1 MLLQLTSRYSICCV
15 LMLLVSISIAQGIND
30 HDLLKQVQRND
41 LAISN
46 CEFAIDSLS
55 GIIDSVKDGITLLDS
70 LETDY
75 KRLQREENLA
85 WKEIPMQRKKIR
97 ELQNRLSQNKPDYNL
112 LAKLSN
118 EKDLVLNQIAQVEIE
133 ISDIER
139 KISNNEKLLS
149 TLGEKEL
156 SLAKD
161 IETKQRSLN
170 ELQLKIDQKLKENE
184 DYINQEIEHRNAAV
198 ANLNYL
204 NIKEHSENI
213 IQRLSNKYYSDKKQN
228 IKSTCQDYMRVTVAM
243 ITATNTIQ
251 KRYNESNVQ
260 SSSNELSLIRN
271 NAIISDSVELKAELI
286 RLKNLLNNYCKLNN
300 EAYESIE
307 DLNVA
312 GSPFSEE
319 LLNKIDTYEY
329 LRVQISKH
337 VKGKKNPISYQN
349 RCNE

>member
-1 MLLQLTSRYSICCV
+1 MLIQLTSRYSICCV

-30 HDLLKQVQRND
+30 HDLLKQVRRND

-55 GIIDSVKDGITLLDS
+55 GIIDSVKHGIILLDS

-85 WKEIPMQRKKIR
+85 LKEIPMQRKEIR
-97 ELQNRLSQNKPDYNL
+97 ILQKRLSQKKPDYNL

-118 EKDLVLNQIAQVEIE
+118 EKELVLSQIAKVEIE

-139 KISNNEKLLS
+139 KISNNEILLS
-149 TLGEKEL
+149 TLGKNEL

-161 IETKQRSLN
+161 IEAKQRSLN

-198 ANLNYL
+198 AKLNYL

-213 IQRLSNKYYSDKKQN
+213 IQRLSNNDYSDKQQN
-228 IKSTCQDYMRVTVAM
+228 LKRICQDYMRIADAM
-243 ITATNTIQ
+243 YSATNIIQ
-251 KRYNESNVQ
+251 KKYNESNVR
-260 SSSNELSLIRN
+260 SSLNELSLIRN
-271 NAIISDSVELKAELI
+271 NAIISDSVELRAELN

-319 LLNKIDTYEY
+319 LRNKIDSYEY
-329 LRVQISKH
+329 LREQISKH
-337 VKGKKNPISYQN
+337 AKGKKNPIDYQN